1 MIRDVHPA
9 SGIRIFFTHL
19 GSRIKKA
26 RDTVPGSVNSVFIDQ
41 YGICL
46 VWFCVCVL
54 LPEPG
59 EDGSVRLPG
68 QPVPANYLNQG
79 QYVGAGTFYTTAQHQ
94 KTQVYST
101 PGKESI
107 GVN

>member
-9 SGIRIFFTHL
+9 SGIRIFLPISDPGSKGTGY
-19 GSRIKKA
+19 GSRIRKLCVY
-26 RDTVPGSVNSVFIDQ
+26 RSVRHLS
-41 YGICL
+41 GL
-46 VWFCVCVL
+46 VLCVCVL

-79 QYVGAGTFYTTAQHQ
+79 QYVGAGTFILQHNTG
-94 KTQVYST
+94 TQVYT
-101 PGKESI
+101 R
-107 GVN
+107 